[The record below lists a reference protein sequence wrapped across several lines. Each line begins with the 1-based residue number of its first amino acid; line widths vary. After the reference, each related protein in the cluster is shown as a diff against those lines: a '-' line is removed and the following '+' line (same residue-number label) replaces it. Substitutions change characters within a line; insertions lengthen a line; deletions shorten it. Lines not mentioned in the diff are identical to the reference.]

1 MFNRNL
7 TMVFCR
13 SFLKEVYGVEKLK
26 FGGQMLARP
35 RHKVSLPGAFFVGRN
50 RKMEKYA
57 FAFVYFGI

>member
-35 RHKVSLPGAFFVGRN
+35 RHKVSLPGAWELSIF
-50 RKMEKYA
+50 
-57 FAFVYFGI
+57 